1 MKNFTISL
9 LALTSLAA
17 VAQSPALPAFSL
29 KGTDGKVYSN
39 SNLFTKPTV
48 LLFLK
53 KGCPHNPKA
62 MADMNRLKS
71 EMGSKVN
78 FLAVCNVSDS
88 EGKVYAKELGAKF
101 VILAD
106 KDQKLISGAGA
117 EFSLDIALIS
127 PKTKKVAKI
136 WTGYNNQAI
145 AELYEW
151 LPKVGGVK
159 PKTVASKYPKG
170 TVSGCGF

>member
-1 MKNFTISL
+1 MKKFTISL

-62 MADMNRLKS
+62 MTDMNRLKS

-78 FLAVCNVSDS
+78 FIAVCNVNDA
-88 EGKVYAKELGAKF
+88 EAKGYAKE
-101 VILAD
+101 
-106 KDQKLISGAGA
+106 
-117 EFSLDIALIS
+117 
-127 PKTKKVAKI
+127 
-136 WTGYNNQAI
+136 
-145 AELYEW
+145 
-151 LPKVGGVK
+151 
-159 PKTVASKYPKG
+159 
-170 TVSGCGF
+170 

>member
-1 MKNFTISL
+1 
-9 LALTSLAA
+9 
-17 VAQSPALPAFSL
+17 
-29 KGTDGKVYSN
+29 
-39 SNLFTKPTV
+39 
-48 LLFLK
+48 
-53 KGCPHNPKA
+53 
-62 MADMNRLKS
+62 
-71 EMGSKVN
+71 
-78 FLAVCNVSDS
+78 
-88 EGKVYAKELGAKF
+88 

-136 WTGYNNQAI
+136 WTGYNNHAI